1 MKTQK
6 QIAHAR
12 RHRKRYFQKHP
23 EKVLIQLQ
31 KWVAKEKNPKEK
43 KRAEKI
49 LARHL
54 KEFEQKKI
62 DVKKD

>member
-1 MKTQK
+1 LK
-6 QIAHAR
+6 
-12 RHRKRYFQKHP
+12 
-23 EKVLIQLQ
+23 
-31 KWVAKEKNPKEK
+31 KWAAKEKDPKEK

>member
-6 QIAHAR
+6 QIAHVR
-12 RHRKRYFQKHP
+12 RHRRRYWHRHP
-23 EKVLIQLQ
+23 EKVLTQLR
-31 KWVAKEKNPKEK
+31 KWISKEKDPEK
-43 KRAEKI
+43 KKKAEKI

-62 DVKKD
+62 DADKN

>member
-12 RHRKRYFQKHP
+12 RHRKKYFQKHP
-23 EKVLIQLQ
+23 EKVLIQLK
-31 KWVAKEKNPKEK
+31 KWAAKEKDPKEK

-62 DVKKD
+62 DEDKN